1 MFELRPR
8 HAFLIGAA
16 ACWGLGTVLSKYAL
30 GGFNA
35 SLLLP
40 LQLTCS
46 VLLLGALLLVTG
58 SSVRGIQQAPK
69 IAALGVLNPGIAYA
83 LGLIALAHIDASLS
97 VIIWATEP
105 VIIVVMA
112 FVFLRERLPL
122 WSLVCLASAMAGV
135 ALIVGA
141 PSENNALFGV
151 IVTFASVLACALY
164 TVLLRRLDLKDGSL
178 PVVFLQQISALV
190 FAIAVLLVADVGS
203 LGAVDATTR
212 QWASA
217 IASGAFYYGVA
228 FVLYVAGLRRTSAA
242 RAGMSLTL
250 IPVFGL
256 VFSALLL
263 GERFSGAQLLGS
275 IVVIGSMAV
284 LAVREAN
291 AAASP
296 SGDVVP
302 ASG

>member
-1 MFELRPR
+1 MFEPRSR
-8 HAFLIGAA
+8 HAYLVGAA

-30 GGFNA
+30 GGFDA

-46 VLLLGALLLVTG
+46 VLLLGALLVATG
-58 SSVRGIQQAPK
+58 SSVRGIRQAPK

-83 LGLIALAHIDASLS
+83 LGLIALAHIEASLS

-112 FVFLRERLPL
+112 FVFLHERLPL
-122 WSLVCLASAMAGV
+122 WSVVCLATAMAGV

-141 PSENNALFGV
+141 PSEGNALFGV
-151 IVTFASVLACALY
+151 MVTFASVLACALY
-164 TVLLRRLDLKDGSL
+164 TILLRRMDLTDGSL
-178 PVVFLQQISALV
+178 PVVFLQQTSALV
-190 FAIAVLLVADVGS
+190 FALGVSLVADAATIGAIGATS
-203 LGAVDATTR
+203 L

-217 IASGAFYYGVA
+217 IASGAFYYGLG

-256 VFSALLL
+256 LFSALLL
-263 GERFSGAQLLGS
+263 RERLSPIELLGAV
-275 IVVIGSMAV
+275 VVIGSMAA
-284 LAVREAN
+284 LALREAKD
-291 AAASP
+291 SP
-296 SGDVVP
+296 TSSELVS